1 MKGNT
6 VREGYSRMS
15 GILRSAGAVTLLS
28 LLLRLASLFT
38 QSRLAEN
45 LGAEGLGLL
54 QLALSV
60 QALAVT
66 LATSGIRYS
75 ATRLIAQELGRG
87 RGERVRRVIR
97 GCVLY
102 ALGFSLPAMAGAFL
116 LADTLAAFAGD
127 GRIAPAL
134 RLLSLGLPFLSLNG
148 VLGGYFTAVGR
159 PWKGTAV
166 QLFEQLCGTALIL
179 LFLSGSHRGTA
190 GDCAAVAGAV
200 AAGDLASLLL
210 SLILY
215 RRDLRL
221 LPAPDRPCPP
231 FPLASRLLRLSLPLA
246 FSSYARTALSTL
258 RSLLVPK
265 ALRRSGVGAARALEV
280 YGVVGGMVMP
290 VLTFSSVFFLALA
303 EQLIP
308 ALTRAQVRRDRT
320 ELEATAGR
328 SLRLSLFLSSGIAL
342 GLWLLGPALGLLLY
356 RSREAGELI
365 RALAPLVI
373 VMYLDTVVD
382 GMLKGLGLQLDS
394 MLINLADACL
404 TLLAVWFLLP
414 RFGVPAYVAILYGSE
429 CFNFLLSFLR
439 LGRSL
444 RTKLL

>member
-1 MKGNT
+1 
-6 VREGYSRMS
+6 MS

-28 LLLRLASLFT
+28 LLLRLASIFT
-38 QSRLAEN
+38 QSHMAEN

-54 QLALSV
+54 QLAMSV

-66 LATSGIRYS
+66 LAMSGIRYS
-75 ATRLIAQELGRG
+75 ATRLIAQELGLG
-87 RGERVRRVIR
+87 RCQRVRRVTR
-97 GCVLY
+97 ACALY

-116 LADTLAAFAGD
+116 LAEPLARFAGD
-127 GRIAPAL
+127 LRIAPAL

-179 LFLSGSHRGTA
+179 LFLSRADRGTT
-190 GDCAAVAGAV
+190 GGCAAVAGAV

-210 SLILY
+210 ALCLY
-215 RRDLRL
+215 WRDLKRI
-221 LPAPDRPCPP
+221 PGADRPCPP
-231 FPLASRLLRLSLPLA
+231 FPMAGRLLRLSLPLA
-246 FSSYARTALSTL
+246 FSSYARSALSTL
-258 RSLLVPK
+258 RSMLVPK
-265 ALRRSGVGAARALEV
+265 ALRRSGVGAARALEI

-290 VLTFSSVFFLALA
+290 VLTFASVFFLALS

-308 ALTRAQVRRDRT
+308 ALTRAQVRRDRSG
-320 ELEATAGR
+320 LEAAAGG
-328 SLRLSLFLSSGIAL
+328 SLRLSLLLSSGVAL
-342 GLWLLGPALGLLLY
+342 VLWLLGPALGRWLY
-356 RSREAGELI
+356 RSGEAGELI

-394 MLINLADACL
+394 MLINLGDACL

-414 RFGVPAYVAILYGSE
+414 RFGVPAYIAILYGSE

-439 LGRSL
+439 LSRSV

>member
-1 MKGNT
+1 
-6 VREGYSRMS
+6 MS

-28 LLLRLASLFT
+28 LLLRLASIFT
-38 QSRLAEN
+38 QSRMAEA

-54 QLALSV
+54 QLAMSV

-66 LATSGIRYS
+66 LAMSGIRYS

-87 RGERVRRVIR
+87 RGERVRRVTR
-97 GCVLY
+97 ACALY
-102 ALGFSLPAMAGAFL
+102 ALGFSLPALAGSVL
-116 LADTLAAFAGD
+116 LAEALARFAGD
-127 GRIAPAL
+127 LRIAPAL

-166 QLFEQLCGTALIL
+166 QLFEQLCGTVLIL
-179 LFLSGSHRGTA
+179 LFLALPGRGTA
-190 GDCAAVAGAV
+190 GDCAAVAAAV

-210 SLILY
+210 ALILY
-215 RRDLRL
+215 RQDLKRV
-221 LPAPDRPCPP
+221 PGADRPCAP
-231 FPLASRLLRLSLPLA
+231 FPMAGRLLRLSLPLA

-258 RSLLVPK
+258 RSMLVPK
-265 ALRRSGVGAARALEV
+265 ALRRSGVGAARALEI

-290 VLTFSSVFFLALA
+290 VLTFSSVFFLALS

-308 ALTRAQVRRDRT
+308 ALTRAQVRRDRSG
-320 ELEATAGR
+320 LETAAGG
-328 SLRLSLFLSSGIAL
+328 SLRLCLLLSSGVAL
-342 GLWLLGPALGLLLY
+342 CLWLLGPALGRWLY
-356 RSREAGELI
+356 RSGEAGELI

-394 MLINLADACL
+394 MLINLGDACL

-439 LGRSL
+439 LNRSL
-444 RTKLL
+444 RIKML

>member
-1 MKGNT
+1 M
-6 VREGYSRMS
+6 
-15 GILRSAGAVTLLS
+15 
-28 LLLRLASLFT
+28 
-38 QSRLAEN
+38 
-45 LGAEGLGLL
+45 GLL

-215 RRDLRL
+215 HRDLRL

-280 YGVVGGMVMP
+280 YGVVG
-290 VLTFSSVFFLALA
+290 A
-303 EQLIP
+303 
-308 ALTRAQVRRDRT
+308 
-320 ELEATAGR
+320 
-328 SLRLSLFLSSGIAL
+328 
-342 GLWLLGPALGLLLY
+342 W
-356 RSREAGELI
+356 
-365 RALAPLVI
+365 
-373 VMYLDTVVD
+373 
-382 GMLKGLGLQLDS
+382 
-394 MLINLADACL
+394 
-404 TLLAVWFLLP
+404 
-414 RFGVPAYVAILYGSE
+414 
-429 CFNFLLSFLR
+429 
-439 LGRSL
+439 
-444 RTKLL
+444 

>member
-102 ALGFSLPAMAGAFL
+102 ALGFSLPAMAGACL

-179 LFLSGSHRGTA
+179 LFMSGSHRGTA
-190 GDCAAVAGAV
+190 GDCATVAGAV
-200 AAGDLASLLL
+200 AAGDLASLLR

-215 RRDLRL
+215 CRDLRF

-231 FPLASRLLRLSLPLA
+231 FPLAARLLRLSLPLA

-265 ALRRSGVGAARALEV
+265 ALRRSGVGAARALEI

-290 VLTFSSVFFLALA
+290 VLTFASVFFLALA

-308 ALTRAQVRRDRT
+308 ALTRAQVRRERT

-356 RSREAGELI
+356 RSGR
-365 RALAPLVI
+365 P
-373 VMYLDTVVD
+373 
-382 GMLKGLGLQLDS
+382 
-394 MLINLADACL
+394 
-404 TLLAVWFLLP
+404 
-414 RFGVPAYVAILYGSE
+414 GS
-429 CFNFLLSFLR
+429 
-439 LGRSL
+439 
-444 RTKLL
+444 